1 MSLSL
6 DLTDP
11 ATFVEHD
18 PHAFWRRV
26 RRERPVHW
34 HPAAAGRP
42 GFWVVAGY
50 EDVLSC
56 HDDWKRLSSARG
68 NVLDVLLH
76 GGDSAGGKML
86 AVTDRPR
93 HRQLRSIMLRAFSPQ
108 VLGEVVRRVEQR
120 TAELIGK
127 VTELGSFDFAAE
139 VAEHIPMNTICDLL
153 SVPEQDRK
161 SLLAWSKAALASDA
175 PGGAQLDALEARNEI
190 VLYLMDLAF
199 ERRAN
204 PGDDVI
210 SMIAGA
216 EVDGRP
222 LTPEEIALNCYSLI
236 LGGDES
242 SRMTAI
248 SSVLA
253 FTQHPEQWRGLREG
267 SISVDT
273 AVEELLRWATPGMHF
288 ARTALC
294 DFTLRGERVRAGDIV
309 TLWTIS
315 ANNDETVFA
324 SPRDLDLSRAPNKH
338 LTFGHGPHFCVG
350 AALGRASV
358 SALVR
363 GLLAHVDRIEL
374 GGEPSRIYSTFLYGH
389 SRLPVTF
396 HPRSLRKAT
405 RSCLTDSSPGPAT
418 SRRAT
423 ADGDCGWGGR
433 SATSCSTPA
442 SGTPTAWPSS
452 ATRSG

>member
-11 ATFVEHD
+11 ATFVDND
-18 PHAFWRRV
+18 PHEFWQRV
-26 RRERPVHW
+26 RRERPTYW
-34 HPAAAGRP
+34 HPSTAGRP

-50 EDVLSC
+50 DEVLAC
-56 HDDWKRLSSARG
+56 HGNWKQLSSARG

-93 HRQLRSIMLRAFSPQ
+93 HQHLRNLMLRAFSPR
-108 VLGEVVRRVEQR
+108 VLGEVVRKVEER
-120 TAELIGK
+120 AAELIRT
-127 VTELGSFDFAAE
+127 VTEQGSFDFGAE

-153 SVPEQDRK
+153 SIPTQDRK
-161 SLLAWSKAALASDA
+161 QLLLWSKAALASDD
-175 PGGAQLDALEARNEI
+175 PDGDQLDALEARNEI

-199 ERRAN
+199 ARRAK

-210 SMIAGA
+210 SMIATA
-216 EVDGRP
+216 EVDGHP
-222 LTPEEIALNCYSLI
+222 LTPEEVALNCYSLI

-242 SRMTAI
+242 SRITAI

-253 FTQHPEQWRGLREG
+253 FSEYAGQWHGLRNGTVAVE
-267 SISVDT
+267 T

-294 DFTLRGERVRAGDIV
+294 DFSLQGQQIRAGDIV
-309 TLWTIS
+309 TFWTTS

-324 SPRDLDLSRAPNKH
+324 APRTLDLSRDPNKH

-350 AALGRASV
+350 AALGRAEL
-358 SALVR
+358 SALLRALIASVEE
-363 GLLAHVDRIEL
+363 IEVH
-374 GGEPSRIYSTFLYGH
+374 GAPPRIYSNFLHGY
-389 SRLPVTF
+389 SSLPVTF
-396 HPRSLRKAT
+396 HPRSTGKAM
-405 RSCLTDSSPGPAT
+405 
-418 SRRAT
+418 
-423 ADGDCGWGGR
+423 
-433 SATSCSTPA
+433 
-442 SGTPTAWPSS
+442 
-452 ATRSG
+452 

>member
-11 ATFVEHD
+11 AAFVDHD
-18 PHAFWRRV
+18 PYAFWQRV
-26 RRERPVHW
+26 RRERPVYR
-34 HPAAAGRP
+34 HPATSGRP
-42 GFWVVAGY
+42 GFWVVSAY

-56 HDDWKRLSSARG
+56 HSDVARLSSARG

-93 HRQLRSIMLRAFSPQ
+93 HRRLRTIMLQAFSPR
-108 VLGEVVRRVEQR
+108 VLGGVVRRVEEH
-120 TAELIGK
+120 TAELVRT
-127 VTELGSFDFAAE
+127 VTGLGTFDFATEA
-139 VAEHIPMNTICDLL
+139 AEHIPLNTICDLL
-153 SVPEQDRK
+153 SIPAEDRK
-161 SLLAWSKAALASDA
+161 DLLGWSKAALASDD
-175 PGGAQLDALEARNEI
+175 PDTGQLDALEARNEI
-190 VLYLMDLAF
+190 VLYLMELAF

-222 LTPEEIALNCYSLI
+222 LPPEEVALNCYSLI

-242 SRMTAI
+242 SRLTAI

-253 FTQHPEQWRGLREG
+253 FTRFPAQWQALREG
-267 SISVDT
+267 TASVDT

-294 DFTLRGERVRAGDIV
+294 DFTLRGQRVRAGDIV
-309 TLWTIS
+309 TLWTTS

-324 SPRDLDLSRAPNKH
+324 SPRELDLSRTPNRH

-358 SALVR
+358 GALLRALV
-363 GLLAHVDRIEL
+363 AYVEEIEPA
-374 GGEPSRIYSTFLYGH
+374 GTPARIYSNFLHGY
-389 SRLPVTF
+389 SSLPVTF
-396 HPRSLRKAT
+396 HPRS
-405 RSCLTDSSPGPAT
+405 S
-418 SRRAT
+418 
-423 ADGDCGWGGR
+423 
-433 SATSCSTPA
+433 
-442 SGTPTAWPSS
+442 
-452 ATRSG
+452 

>member
-1 MSLSL
+1 MSLSI

-11 ATFVEHD
+11 ATFVEND
-18 PHAFWRRV
+18 PHEFWQRV
-26 RRERPVHW
+26 RRERPAYW
-34 HPAAAGRP
+34 HPSTSGRP
-42 GFWVVAGY
+42 GFWVVAEY
-50 EDVLSC
+50 SEVLSC
-56 HDDWKRLSSARG
+56 YGNWKQLSSARG

-93 HRQLRSIMLRAFSPQ
+93 HRQLRNIMLRAFSPR
-108 VLGEVVRRVEQR
+108 VLGGVVRRVEER
-120 TAELIGK
+120 TAELMRT

-153 SVPEQDRK
+153 SIPAQDRK
-161 SLLAWSKAALASDA
+161 DLLVWSKAALASDD
-175 PGGAQLDALEARNEI
+175 PDSAQLDALEARNEI

-199 ERRAN
+199 ERRSK
-204 PGDDVI
+204 PGHDVI

-216 EVDGRP
+216 EVDGHP

-253 FTQHPEQWRGLREG
+253 FTQYPDQWQGLREG
-267 SISVDT
+267 TIAVDT

-294 DFTLRGERVRAGDIV
+294 DFTLRGQQVRAGDIV
-309 TLWTIS
+309 TFWTTS
-315 ANNDETVFA
+315 GNNDETVFA
-324 SPRDLDLSRAPNKH
+324 SPRDLDLSRDPNKH

-350 AALGRASV
+350 AALGRAEL
-358 SALVR
+358 SALLRALV
-363 GLLAHVDRIEL
+363 ASVDEIEL
-374 GGEPSRIYSTFLYGH
+374 DGVPPRIYSNFLYGY
-389 SRLPVTF
+389 SSLPVTF
-396 HPRSLRKAT
+396 HPRST
-405 RSCLTDSSPGPAT
+405 
-418 SRRAT
+418 
-423 ADGDCGWGGR
+423 
-433 SATSCSTPA
+433 
-442 SGTPTAWPSS
+442 
-452 ATRSG
+452 